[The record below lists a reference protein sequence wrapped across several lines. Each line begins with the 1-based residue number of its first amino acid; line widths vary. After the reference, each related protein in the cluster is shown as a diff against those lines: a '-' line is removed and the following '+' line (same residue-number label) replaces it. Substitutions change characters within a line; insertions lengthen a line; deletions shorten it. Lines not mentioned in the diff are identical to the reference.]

1 MPKVSPLE
9 AVYVDAGAAPFAQIP
24 VEAAELVFVEADTI
38 VELFGAGV
46 VEIVLETL
54 TETLIELLVIDAEE
68 VVDAPEPDEIL

>member
-1 MPKVSPLE
+1 ME